1 MDHAL
6 LLLDLLWENYDKDA
20 NPSWTLLEEA
30 IQNLPSSCHG
40 QRALM
45 EEKTSRPDGAF
56 TWLKKY
62 ALRTHTPFQG
72 HFLKWSRIDCF
83 PPVTH

>member
-20 NPSWTLLEEA
+20 NPLWTLLEEA

-56 TWLKKY
+56 TRLKNKS
-62 ALRTHTPFQG
+62 TEG
-72 HFLKWSRIDCF
+72 
-83 PPVTH
+83 V

>member
-20 NPSWTLLEEA
+20 NPLWTLLEEA

-56 TWLKKY
+56 TRLKNQARKGSE
-62 ALRTHTPFQG
+62 G
-72 HFLKWSRIDCF
+72 HKSWKAGAWVKNPGSMG
-83 PPVTH
+83 